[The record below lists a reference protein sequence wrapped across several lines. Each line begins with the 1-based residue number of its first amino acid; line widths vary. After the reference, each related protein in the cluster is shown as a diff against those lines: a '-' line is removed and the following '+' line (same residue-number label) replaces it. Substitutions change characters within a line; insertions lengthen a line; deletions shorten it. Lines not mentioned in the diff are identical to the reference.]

1 MTRGSSR
8 TSYCDRERT
17 SSWIRQTMSI
27 VSNLP
32 ADVNCFFHDTSA
44 TILTMENGFDR
55 PTLAYAQAMEGAEHV
70 KPRPTPAGAFQ
81 RAREFIRTGKRI
93 DMVALAAELDV
104 SRATLYRWTGDRERL
119 LADAVWAE
127 AHATADHMLER
138 HRAQTGLARI
148 QAVCVD
154 FLTHFGNNEGVN
166 AFLQHERD
174 AGLELLTWVN
184 GGFRPRLTAWI
195 RDLVQ
200 DEIDAGHYSAPE
212 DPQLLA
218 DGIVTI
224 GERFL
229 HHGGDPDV
237 SPDPTSAGRMIALL
251 LREPCDKP
259 PGAATLKRPSTHVS

>member
-1 MTRGSSR
+1 MSDRAGILRGV
-8 TSYCDRERT
+8 E
-17 SSWIRQTMSI
+17 
-27 VSNLP
+27 
-32 ADVNCFFHDTSA
+32 SA
-44 TILTMENGFDR
+44 FDR
-55 PTLAYAQAMEGAEHV
+55 PTLAYEQAMEGAERV
-70 KPRPTPAGAFQ
+70 KPRSTPAGAFE
-81 RAREFIRTGKRI
+81 RAREFIRTGRRI
-93 DMVALAAELDV
+93 DMVALATDLGV

-127 AHATADHMLER
+127 AHAIADHMLER
-138 HRAQTGLARI
+138 HRAETGLARI

-154 FLTHFGNNEGVN
+154 FLAYFGNNDGVN

-174 AGLELLTWVN
+174 TGLELLTWVN

-195 RDLVQ
+195 RDHIQ

-212 DPQLLA
+212 DPELLA

-224 GERFL
+224 AERFL

-251 LREPCDKP
+251 LRESGDNSSR
-259 PGAATLKRPSTHVS
+259 ATARKTP

>member
-1 MTRGSSR
+1 
-8 TSYCDRERT
+8 
-17 SSWIRQTMSI
+17 
-27 VSNLP
+27 V
-32 ADVNCFFHDTSA
+32 
-44 TILTMENGFDR
+44 ENGFDR

-93 DMVALAAELDV
+93 DMVALAAELSV

-154 FLTHFGNNEGVN
+154 FLTYFGNNEGVN
-166 AFLQHERD
+166 AFLRHERD

-259 PGAATLKRPSTHVS
+259 PGAATPKRPSTHVS

>member
-1 MTRGSSR
+1 MTDILR
-8 TSYCDRERT
+8 
-17 SSWIRQTMSI
+17 
-27 VSNLP
+27 
-32 ADVNCFFHDTSA
+32 DVEH
-44 TILTMENGFDR
+44 GFDR
-55 PTLAYAQAMEGAEHV
+55 PTLAYEQAMEGAERV
-70 KPRPTPAGAFQ
+70 KPRSTPAGAFE
-81 RAREFIRTGKRI
+81 RAREFIRAGKRV
-93 DMVALAAELDV
+93 DMVALATDLGV

-127 AHATADHMLER
+127 AHATANHMLER

-154 FLTHFGNNEGVN
+154 FLTYFGNNDGVN
-166 AFLQHERD
+166 AFLQHERNS
-174 AGLELLTWVN
+174 GLELLTWVN

-195 RDLVQ
+195 RDHIQ
-200 DEIDAGHYSAPE
+200 DEIDAGHYSAPG
-212 DPQLLA
+212 DPELLA

-259 PGAATLKRPSTHVS
+259 SGAAARKRPNTQR

>member
-1 MTRGSSR
+1 
-8 TSYCDRERT
+8 
-17 SSWIRQTMSI
+17 MSI

-259 PGAATLKRPSTHVS
+259 PGAATPKRPSTHVS

>member
-1 MTRGSSR
+1 MTVEPVRSDMARCAGGGIIRSSVA
-8 TSYCDRERT
+8 
-17 SSWIRQTMSI
+17 IRYQ
-27 VSNLP
+27 L
-32 ADVNCFFHDTSA
+32 
-44 TILTMENGFDR
+44 G
-55 PTLAYAQAMEGAEHV
+55 
-70 KPRPTPAGAFQ
+70 
-81 RAREFIRTGKRI
+81 
-93 DMVALAAELDV
+93 
-104 SRATLYRWTGDRERL
+104 
-119 LADAVWAE
+119 
-127 AHATADHMLER
+127 
-138 HRAQTGLARI
+138 
-148 QAVCVD
+148 
-154 FLTHFGNNEGVN
+154 
-166 AFLQHERD
+166 
-174 AGLELLTWVN
+174 VN

-259 PGAATLKRPSTHVS
+259 PGAATPKRPSTHVS